1 MNNDFDIEMN
11 MNGVSNEV
19 DNQKYSNFAVDPLT
33 AGLEAFGKVAEAKG
47 KTAEAIG
54 KFAEARA
61 RKKEAEFNIIAIGGK
76 RQAQNK
82 MCDDAKE
89 NKFRF
94 DPKKTKNRIRD
105 CKAEVKTRLDVEE
118 AEQRDIVRK
127 TTAIA
132 EGALASEQRRADI
145 DLTTKTDE
153 TKEKKSSKKLYV
165 FGGIFALVLVLGTI
179 VYIKS
184 KSK

>member
-1 MNNDFDIEMN
+1 MNNNFDIQMN
-11 MNGVSNEV
+11 MNGVRNEV
-19 DNQKYSNFAVDPLT
+19 DIQKYSNFAVDPLT
-33 AGLEAFGKVAEAKG
+33 AGLEAVGKLAEAKG

-54 KFAEARA
+54 KFAEASA
-61 RKKEAEFNIIAIGGK
+61 RKKEAEINLIAIGGK

-82 MCDDAKE
+82 MCDEAKE
-89 NKFRF
+89 NKFRL

-105 CKAEVKTRLDVEE
+105 CKAEVKARLDAEE
-118 AEQRDIVRK
+118 AEQKDIVRRNV
-127 TTAIA
+127 AIV
-132 EGALASEQRRADI
+132 EGGLASEQRRADI

-165 FGGIFALVLVLGTI
+165 FGGIFALILVLGTVI
-179 VYIKS
+179 YIKS